1 MNKKIAIGVVLVLVI
16 ILAVIFTGK
25 KDQTADL
32 AINDDTNNQGS
43 LEKTNGG
50 GEQWSGVGS
59 GTFVD
64 LMARGE
70 NLECTVSYAGDE
82 NGEEVSGSL
91 FVSKDRFRGDFETKD
106 GIASMISRGDDVFV
120 WSTVEGEKYGM
131 TFNRQEMANSNMP
144 DVREPVPEDS
154 PVDYNC
160 QPWTKSDDSIFE
172 PPRDIIFNDFSQIMK
187 AGMEDGMIYGEE
199 SGVDCSVCEAVPD
212 ADGQR
217 QCREALSC

>member
-25 KDQTADL
+25 KDQTTNS
-32 AINDDTNNQGS
+32 AINDGKNNQGV
-43 LEKTNGG
+43 LEKSGDKD
-50 GEQWSGVGS
+50 EQWSGVGS

-70 NLECTVSYAGDE
+70 NLECAISYEGAE
-82 NGEEVSGSL
+82 AEEVVEGKL

-106 GIASMISRGDDVFV
+106 GVVSMISKGDDVYF

-131 TFNRQEMANSNMP
+131 TFNRQEMTNSNMP

-160 QPWTKSDDSIFE
+160 QSWIKLDESIFV
-172 PPRDIIFNDFSQIMK
+172 PPSDIIFNDFSHIMK

-212 ADGQR
+212 ADGQK

>member
-16 ILAVIFTGK
+16 ILAVVFTGK
-25 KDQTADL
+25 KDQTTDSS
-32 AINDDTNNQGS
+32 INDGKNNQGL
-43 LEKTNGG
+43 LEKSSGE
-50 GEQWSGVGS
+50 GEQWSGIGS

-70 NLECTVSYAGDE
+70 NLECSIRYNGDE
-82 NGEEVSGSL
+82 KGGEVSGSL
-91 FVSKDRFRGDFETKD
+91 FVSGERFRGDFETKE
-106 GIASMISRGDDVFV
+106 GVVSMISKGDDVYF

-131 TFNRQEMANSNMP
+131 SFNRQDVAGSNMP
-144 DVREPVPEDS
+144 DVREPVPEDV

-172 PPRDIIFNDFSQIMK
+172 PPSDIVFNDFSQIMK

-199 SGVDCSVCEAVPD
+199 SGVDCSVCESAPD
-212 ADGQR
+212 AESQK
-217 QCREALSC
+217 QCRAALSC